1 MVPFDLPSSIQRYV
15 AVSSIGSST
24 VRSRPSGTL
33 DAARGFLETIR
44 LGRMGIKKGWEFRE
58 RPDRLTEDLRISLPA
73 RAKYWGLARK
83 ILNMFLRDATYNHYL
98 RNEFNLDRAETR
110 LEIPLDS
117 AVATGLRRRSPRGSL
132 PPWPGLR
139 GLKPADHAVFQQ
151 RASELAA
158 EYGMDR
164 VHLDTVLWIEER

>member
-1 MVPFDLPSSIQRYV
+1 MFPTGLLSPRTSGALD
-15 AVSSIGSST
+15 ST
-24 VRSRPSGTL
+24 SWVRSRPSGTL
-33 DAARGFLETIR
+33 DAARSFLETIR

-132 PPWPGLR
+132 PPWPEGLKARGPRCVSAAGIGTGCGLR
-139 GLKPADHAVFQQ
+139 
-151 RASELAA
+151 
-158 EYGMDR
+158 MDR
-164 VHLDTVLWIEER
+164 VHLDTVLWVDER